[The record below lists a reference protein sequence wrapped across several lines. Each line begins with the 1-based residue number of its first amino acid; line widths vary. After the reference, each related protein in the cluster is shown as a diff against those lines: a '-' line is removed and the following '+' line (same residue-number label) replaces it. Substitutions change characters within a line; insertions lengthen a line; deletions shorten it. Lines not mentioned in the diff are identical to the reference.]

1 MFFASTPR
9 HACRHCKTFPLGYGS
24 WSFSALFALCTST
37 AAMPPRKRAVK
48 AKEAEPVVE
57 QAADSEEDEEN
68 EDTVADLK
76 AAVPSEIA
84 AFRKLFADAQV
95 LPNAHKSFEFLRNSS
110 SNYIWCYASF
120 SMCVAMRCAVQR
132 SDRVGAVAK
141 MTPKCA
147 RNSGTSVIAIA
158 LKVT

>member
-1 MFFASTPR
+1 
-9 HACRHCKTFPLGYGS
+9 
-24 WSFSALFALCTST
+24 
-37 AAMPPRKRAVK
+37 MPPRKRAVK

-95 LPNAHKSFEFLRNSS
+95 LHNAHMSFQLP
-110 SNYIWCYASF
+110 AQQQQH
-120 SMCVAMRCAVQR
+120 SM
-132 SDRVGAVAK
+132 
-141 MTPKCA
+141 
-147 RNSGTSVIAIA
+147 
-158 LKVT
+158 